1 MDLSDLPR
9 VTIDFDRSHLV
20 FPTLV
25 AVLLGLLL
33 VAVLVTRRRDVA
45 AMLGGGM
52 RVGAGRID
60 WLRLLGTL
68 GLTIAYFIAM
78 DAIGVAFP
86 NRGLGFLF
94 ASVPYVAA
102 LSLLYLHDRSA
113 RALMVVAA
121 NAIIAPLFVWLVL
134 SRLFNISLP

>member
-1 MDLSDLPR
+1 MDLTDLPR
-9 VTIDFDRSHLV
+9 VTIDFDRSHVV

-33 VAVLVTRRRDVA
+33 VAVLVARRRDVA
-45 AMLGGGM
+45 AALGGGI

-60 WLRLLGTL
+60 WLRFGGTL
-68 GLTIAYFIAM
+68 LLTIAYFFAM
-78 DAIGVAFP
+78 DAIGRALP

-102 LSLLYLHDRSA
+102 MSLLYLHGRSA
-113 RALMVVAA
+113 RALLIVAA

-134 SRLFNISLP
+134 SRLFNITLP